1 VRRPGARVERLAAAV
16 LLAVPVATGARAA
29 ERFDLQPYQMVRSL
43 ELVQDRI
50 ADGDD
55 AAFPMQRKLLE
66 MIDKKLLE
74 APAQDFADQRNFDAL
89 LVYAISGGNPSTI
102 ETVIS
107 RLDLKPPRAAL
118 GDGVLGYVRGRPAEA
133 EKALHGVDPL
143 TQPTQLGAYL
153 ALLKGSV
160 AAAEDSAAALKLF
173 DAARL
178 LGPGSLVEEAA
189 LRRSVMIALKMLDP
203 DLFLDY
209 SEQYVRRFLHSPYA
223 SQFADGFVVGV
234 VDMHNRIDL
243 DRVARTLGEMDPARR
258 KAIYLRLAR
267 KSAIDGLADLT
278 AFSSR
283 MADIRDDPRSKA
295 SDPRVLLYS
304 SIASVTSGSVGAVAT
319 QLAAIDRDR
328 LSESDR
334 KLLDA
339 ARAVAGEVIADPPAP
354 DVPAKTGN
362 GSVAAAGGPAQ
373 PETASAPAGE
383 KKPAPPAGPDEKAM
397 EASRKI
403 MTDTR
408 QKLAA
413 IDELLKETE

>member
-1 VRRPGARVERLAAAV
+1 VLPVARAGSLAAAA
-16 LLAVPVATGARAA
+16 LLAAGFVAGAEAE

-50 ADGDD
+50 ADGDE

-66 MIDKKLLE
+66 MIDAKLLA
-74 APAQDFADQRNFDAL
+74 APADAFEDQRNFDAL

-102 ETVIS
+102 ETVVS

-118 GDGVLGYVRGRPAEA
+118 GAGVLGYVRGRPAEA
-133 EKALHGVDPL
+133 EKALHDVDPL
-143 TQPTQLGAYL
+143 TQPTELGAYL

-160 AAAEDSAAALKLF
+160 AAAEDTAAALKLF

-189 LRRSVMIALKMLDP
+189 LRRSVMIALKMRDP
-203 DLFLDY
+203 DRFLDY
-209 SEQYVRRFLHSPYA
+209 SGQYVRRFLHSPYA
-223 SQFADGFVVGV
+223 SQFVDGFVLGV
-234 VDMHNRIDL
+234 VDMHDRIDL
-243 DRVARTLGEMDPARR
+243 DSVAGMLGRMDADRR

-278 AFSSR
+278 AFASR
-283 MADIRDDPRSKA
+283 MAEVRNDPGSKS

-304 SIASVTSGSVGAVAT
+304 SIASVASGSVGAIAT
-319 QLAAIDRDR
+319 QLASIDRSR

-339 ARAVAGEVIADPPAP
+339 ARAVAGEVIATPAP
-354 DVPAKTGN
+354 PSVPPKVVE
-362 GSVAAAGGPAQ
+362 SDAAVTELRARPEAATKPPVGKKAAQ
-373 PETASAPAGE
+373 
-383 KKPAPPAGPDEKAM
+383 PAGPDAEAM
-397 EASRKI
+397 EASGK
-403 MTDTR
+403 MVADTR

-413 IDELLKETE
+413 IDKLLEDTE

>member
-1 VRRPGARVERLAAAV
+1 MWRPGACAGRLAAAV
-16 LLAVPVATGARAA
+16 LLAAPFVAEARA
-29 ERFDLQPYQMVRSL
+29 EEKFDLQPYQMVRSL

-66 MIDKKLLE
+66 MIDAKLLE
-74 APAQDFADQRNFDAL
+74 ASAQDFADQRNFDAL
-89 LVYAISGGNPSTI
+89 LVYAISGGNPSTV

-133 EKALHGVDPL
+133 EKALHDVDPL
-143 TQPTQLGAYL
+143 AQPTQLGAYL

-189 LRRSVMIALKMLDP
+189 LRRSVMIALKIRDP

-209 SEQYVRRFLHSPYA
+209 CEQYVRRFLHSPYA
-223 SQFADGFVVGV
+223 SQFADGFVIGV
-234 VDMHNRIDL
+234 VDMHKKIDL
-243 DRVARTLGEMDPARR
+243 DRVARTLGEMDAARR

-278 AFSSR
+278 AFASR
-283 MADIRDDPRSKA
+283 MADIRDDPRSK
-295 SDPRVLLYS
+295 SEDPRVLLYS
-304 SIASVTSGSVGAVAT
+304 SIASVASGSVSAVAI

-339 ARAVAGEVIADPPAP
+339 ARAVAGEVIAAPPAP
-354 DVPAKTGN
+354 DVPAKSGN
-362 GSVAAAGGPAQ
+362 GSIAAAGGQ
-373 PETASAPAGE
+373 VEPEAASGPTGE
-383 KKPAPPAGPDEKAM
+383 KKPAPPAGPDEQAM
-397 EASRKI
+397 EASRRI